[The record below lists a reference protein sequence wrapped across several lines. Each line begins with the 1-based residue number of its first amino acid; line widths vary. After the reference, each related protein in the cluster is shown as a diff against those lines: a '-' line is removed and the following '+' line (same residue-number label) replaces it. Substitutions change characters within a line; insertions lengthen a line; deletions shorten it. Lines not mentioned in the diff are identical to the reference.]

1 MMGYV
6 AILPATLL
14 TGSSTTLLLTN
25 AADSNS
31 IVYQPI
37 QCTPCVSPCMNCI
50 GNPNTCTSCVNGFN
64 LIGNLCISPFYFGV
78 QITFDVN
85 PSTFLNNYYNFLLQL
100 SSSIN
105 QNIGSIIVNS
115 IMYGSASVDLS
126 VTTTATQG
134 SDTASAQQTNLTNI
148 VTS

>member
-1 MMGYV
+1 
-6 AILPATLL
+6 
-14 TGSSTTLLLTN
+14 
-25 AADSNS
+25 
-31 IVYQPI
+31 
-37 QCTPCVSPCMNCI
+37 MNCI